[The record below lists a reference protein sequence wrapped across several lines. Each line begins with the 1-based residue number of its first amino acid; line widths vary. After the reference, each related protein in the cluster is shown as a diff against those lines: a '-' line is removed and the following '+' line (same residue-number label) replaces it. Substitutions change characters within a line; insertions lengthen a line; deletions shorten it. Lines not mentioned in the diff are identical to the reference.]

1 MNHKESLDLKKLIGN
16 FKDEYQDNTEYI
28 RKVKHSDLIRENLQK
43 IEELKK
49 NHMEQRKTAPLA
61 FIEIAQKEANFLYNN
76 YTDIFN
82 KSIADELDID
92 IMFQTLTVLKK
103 IENGEVDQNEGSVLV
118 GTLLKELYVDS
129 ALKRG
134 IKLDEENAKLN
145 PVSEKVEGRPIS
157 WASWKNNGCIE
168 KRNEIVKELSKII

>member
-16 FKDEYQDNTEYI
+16 FKDDYQDNTEYI
-28 RKVKHSDLIRENLQK
+28 RKIKHSDLIRENLQ
-43 IEELKK
+43 ILQELKNK
-49 NHMEQRKTAPLA
+49 HMDQRKTAPLV
-61 FIEIAQKEANFLYNN
+61 FIETAQREANFLYNN

-82 KSIADELDID
+82 KSIADELDLD

-103 IENGEVDQNEGSVLV
+103 IEDGDVDQNEGSVLV

-134 IKLDEENAKLN
+134 IKLDEENAKPN
-145 PVSEKVEGRPIS
+145 EPEKIEGRPIS
-157 WASWKNNGCIE
+157 WSSWKNNGCIE
-168 KRNEIVKELSKII
+168 KRNQIIREISKTI